1 MEMHHESV
9 ECFLDKTHL
18 FQPAVFQNQVKG
30 SNWEEVDA
38 LNLKTADT
46 LKFMIQ
52 GNTHFID
59 LSNTLLELRLKIVEG
74 NGDAIADTAN
84 CAPVNCPG
92 LAIFLN

>member
-59 LSNTLLELRLKIVEG
+59 LSNTLIELRQKLWKVMEMLFQTLQ
-74 NGDAIADTAN
+74 IA
-84 CAPVNCPG
+84 PQ
-92 LAIFLN
+92 